1 VGANKLLVVED
12 DPGQL
17 ETRRLLLERFGYEV
31 IEASNTDE
39 ALAAFREHSPPC
51 VLMDLR
57 LPRAEDGRRLIRG
70 IHKADKGARIIVLS
84 GYPQDLEKAPEFG
97 LVTHL
102 LCKPVRTQT
111 LLAILKR
118 P

>member
-1 VGANKLLVVED
+1 MSTNQLLVVED

-31 IEASNTDE
+31 ISAATAEE
-39 ALAAFREHSPPC
+39 ALEAFRQHSPPC

-57 LPRAEDGRRLIRG
+57 LPRAQDGRRLIRG
-70 IHKADKGARIIVLS
+70 IHKADKSARIIVLS
-84 GYPQDLEKAPEFG
+84 GFPQDLEEAPEFR
-97 LVTHL
+97 LVSHL